1 MEHHFLLDGETA
13 LSSVCSPS
21 GTARLSVL
29 IVMGDSTVP
38 SRGEEGPLENW
49 PLAVSNEVRP
59 SSGTGA
65 LAAALNQLPG
75 KNREEAVDS
84 SLLRVSKGSD
94 ADVTTG
100 VSLVGEALVKEDA

>member
-1 MEHHFLLDGETA
+1 
-13 LSSVCSPS
+13 
-21 GTARLSVL
+21 
-29 IVMGDSTVP
+29 MGDNIAPV

-49 PLAVSNEVRP
+49 PLAVSNEALP
-59 SSGTGA
+59 SSGTGG

-94 ADVTTG
+94 VDATTG
-100 VSLVGEALVKEDA
+100 VSWVGGILEMARRVS